1 LGVTLRK
8 NFGSGF
14 PLQSFYLKKNKKDF
28 HCNPLRN
35 FMYRQLAS
43 CPFPKKTFANCCKK
57 TTFAQTTQSVK
68 MHCSASLR
76 NNYTMKN
83 TLIAPSVLAADF
95 GNLQRDIEMINNSE
109 ADWFHI
115 DIMDGV
121 FVPNISYGMP
131 VLEAIN
137 RHAKKTIDVH
147 LMIVDPDRYI
157 KTFAE
162 LGANILSVHYEACTH
177 LHRTLQAIKAEGM
190 KAGVAI
196 NPHTNIDLLEDV
208 INDIDLV
215 CIMSVNPGFGGQS
228 FIENTYA
235 KIEKLKALITRKGAS
250 TIIEVDGGVTNKNA
264 KQLVEAG
271 ADVLVAGSFVF
282 KAENPTETIAD
293 LKKLTSF

>member
-1 LGVTLRK
+1 
-8 NFGSGF
+8 
-14 PLQSFYLKKNKKDF
+14 
-28 HCNPLRN
+28 
-35 FMYRQLAS
+35 
-43 CPFPKKTFANCCKK
+43 
-57 TTFAQTTQSVK
+57 
-68 MHCSASLR
+68 
-76 NNYTMKN
+76 MKN
-83 TLIAPSVLAADF
+83 TIIAPSVLAADF
-95 GNLQRDIEMINNSE
+95 GNLQRDIEMINASE

-131 VLEAIN
+131 VLAAIKK
-137 RHAKKTIDVH
+137 HAKKTIDVH

-157 KTFAE
+157 KTFAD

-196 NPHTNIDLLEDV
+196 NPHTNIDLLEDT

-228 FIENTYA
+228 FIENTYV
-235 KIEKLKALITRKGAS
+235 KVKKLKDLIARKGAS

-264 KQLVEAG
+264 MQLVKAG
-271 ADVLVAGSFVF
+271 ADVLVAGSYVF
-282 KAENPTETIAD
+282 KAADPIATIAD
-293 LKKLTSF
+293 LKKLTTI